1 MQTYTLDKRYADVET
16 RVVHDWAYRG
26 DMDTFSHPNLTLSPT
41 VVKKLRTDGYE
52 LSFEEVA
59 QL

>member
-26 DMDTFSHPNLTLSPT
+26 DMNAFSRPDLTLSPT
-41 VVKKLRTDGYE
+41 IVKKLRTDRYK